1 MYVKDILNNKRPLS
15 TTDMVNHTEE
25 CSADILNKKD
35 PGCPMIS
42 FSIGSEHFVNALCG
56 FGASVSVM
64 FKVVFNKL
72 NYKSLSPT
80 TMCLQLAD
88 QSICYLAGIEEDI
101 PV

>member
-1 MYVKDILNNKRPLS
+1 L
-15 TTDMVNHTEE
+15 
-25 CSADILNKKD
+25 
-35 PGCPMIS
+35 
-42 FSIGSEHFVNALCG
+42 
-56 FGASVSVM
+56 